1 MSTDLDPHD
10 DDDEGGIGLPAQLR
24 DPMGVVRRQAVFAA
38 IILGLTLVL
47 VAATTAIL
55 PLQYKARATI
65 LLTAKSI
72 PDEFVPTTVLA
83 NIMEEFEAVR
93 GEVFSRARLSEIILE
108 TGLYAKNRETDSLPS
123 VVDRLRNE
131 LAVRQTSYVSRSRST
146 PHSVVFEVTLT
157 GADPEKVANV
167 VNVTVRELINQN
179 IEYRSAQAR
188 LATQFMKRE
197 FDRADEVLRQHQR
210 KLEQFRSDNRGALPE
225 NQEATLSKLE
235 RLEEE
240 RRSTIFRIS
249 DLRARLNRI
258 SDRPQVVGEN
268 ESLDSLRRRLQHA
281 RSIYTEEHPS
291 VRSLE
296 RQIEAYT
303 TEESTE
309 GSSMNVAASEEKSS
323 LKEAIAIEETRLQQ
337 IDEDV
342 QGLEENLV
350 LAPKIAEDYAAML
363 REEQILRE
371 NYVEYLRKLKDAE
384 LALSLESAQQGAQLT
399 RLDAAIP
406 PTSPVVPRWMIAAMG
421 IAASLGLTVVLAIL
435 RELLNSVVI
444 DEQHL
449 EDVIPIPCV
458 GSIAEI
464 G

>member
-1 MSTDLDPHD
+1 
-10 DDDEGGIGLPAQLR
+10 
-24 DPMGVVRRQAVFAA
+24 VRRQWVFAA
-38 IILGLTLVL
+38 IVLGLTLVVV
-47 VAATTAIL
+47 VAVTAVV

-83 NIMEEFEAVR
+83 NIMEQFEAIR
-93 GEVFSRARLSEIILE
+93 GAVFSRDRLSEIILE
-108 TGLYAKNRETDSLPS
+108 TGLYAEERETDSLPS
-123 VVDRLRNE
+123 LVDRLRNE
-131 LAVRQTSYVSRSRST
+131 LVVRQTSRVSRSRSA
-146 PHSVVFEVTLT
+146 PHSVAFEVTLT
-157 GADPEKVANV
+157 GAEPERVAQV
-167 VNVTVRELINQN
+167 VNATVRELINEN
-179 IEYRSAQAR
+179 IEYRSKQAR
-188 LATQFMKRE
+188 LTTQFMKRE
-197 FDRADEVLRQHQR
+197 FDRADEVLRQHQH

-235 RLEEE
+235 RLEEQ
-240 RRSTIFRIS
+240 RRSTILRIS
-249 DLRARLNRI
+249 DLRSRLNRI

-268 ESLDSLRRRLQHA
+268 ESLESLRRRLQHA
-281 RSIYTEEHPS
+281 RSIYTREHPS

-303 TEESTE
+303 AAESTA
-309 GSSMNVAASEEKSS
+309 GSPMNLAVKEEKAS
-323 LKEAIAIEETRLQQ
+323 LEEAISIEEIRLEQ

-342 QGLEENLV
+342 EVLEEFLS
-350 LAPKIAEDYAAML
+350 LAPKIAEEYAAML

-371 NYVEYLRKLKDAE
+371 NYVEYLRKLKNAE

-406 PTSPVVPRWMIAAMG
+406 PTSPVVPRWMIAAAG
-421 IAASLGLTVVLAIL
+421 IAASLGLTLVLAIL